1 VMSGDEQEP
10 SSYYVGVDVGTGS
23 VRAALV
29 DQRGLL
35 LAFADQP
42 ITKWEPQFNHHEQS
56 SEDIWA
62 ACCVVTKKVVQGI
75 DLSRIRGL
83 GFDATCS
90 LVVLDKQFRPLPVNY
105 EGDFHRNIIMWLDHR
120 AISQVQRINETKHSV
135 LQYVGGLMSVE
146 MQAPKLLWL
155 KENLRETCW
164 DKAGHFFDL
173 PDFLSWKATG
183 VTARSLCSLVCKW
196 TYSAEKGWDDSFW
209 KMIGLEDFVADN
221 YSKIGNQVL
230 PPAASLGSGL
240 TPEAARELG
249 LPVGIAV
256 AASLIDAHAGGLG
269 VIGADVTGHGLSCEG
284 QPVTSRLAVICG
296 TSSCHMGIS
305 KDPIFV
311 PGVWGPYFSAMVP
324 GFWLNEG
331 GQSVTGKLID
341 HVVQGHA
348 AFPELQ
354 AKATARCQS
363 VYAYLNSHLDLIKK
377 AQPVGFL
384 TVDLHVWP
392 DFHGNRSPLA
402 DLTLKGMV
410 TGLTLSQDLDDL
422 AILYLATVQAIA
434 FGTRFIIEA
443 MEAAGHSISTLFLCG
458 GLSKNPLFVQMHA
471 DITGMPVVLSQEVE
485 SVLVGAAI
493 LGACASG
500 DFASVQEAMARMSK
514 AGKVVFPRHED
525 KKYYDKKYRVFRK
538 LVEHQKEYSAIMN
551 GD

>member
-1 VMSGDEQEP
+1 MSGGEQEQRN
-10 SSYYVGVDVGTGS
+10 YYLGVDVGTGS

-29 DQRGLL
+29 DQCGVL

-42 ITKWEPQFNHHEQS
+42 IMKWEPQFNHHEQS

-62 ACCVVTKKVVQGI
+62 ACCIVTKKVVRGI
-75 DLSRIRGL
+75 DLNRIRGL

-90 LVVLDKQFRPLPVNY
+90 LVVLDKQFRPLPVNH
-105 EGDFHRNIIMWLDHR
+105 EGDPHRNIIMWLDHR
-120 AISQVQRINETKHSV
+120 AVSQVQRINETKHRV
-135 LQYVGGLMSVE
+135 LQYVGGVMSVE

-221 YSKIGNQVL
+221 YSKID
-230 PPAASLGSGL
+230 
-240 TPEAARELG
+240 LG
-249 LPVGIAV
+249 LPAGIAV

-269 VIGADVTGHGLSCEG
+269 VIGADVKGHGLACEG
-284 QPVTSRLAVICG
+284 QPVTSRLAIICG

-331 GQSVTGKLID
+331 GQSVTGRLID
-341 HVVQGHA
+341 HMVQGHA

-354 AKATARCQS
+354 AKATASCQS

-377 AQPVGFL
+377 AQSVGFL

-410 TGLTLSQDLDDL
+410 TGLKLSQDLDDL

-443 MEAAGHSISTLFLCG
+443 MEAAGHSITTLFLCG

-471 DITGMPVVLSQEVE
+471 DITGSDGKNEQSWE
-485 SVLVGAAI
+485 S
-493 LGACASG
+493 
-500 DFASVQEAMARMSK
+500 
-514 AGKVVFPRHED
+514 
-525 KKYYDKKYRVFRK
+525 RVPK
-538 LVEHQKEYSAIMN
+538 T
-551 GD
+551 

>member
-1 VMSGDEQEP
+1 MEAEVEGTMMSGRDQEP
-10 SSYYVGVDVGTGS
+10 SRYYVGIDVGTGS

-35 LAFADQP
+35 LAFAEQP
-42 ITKWEPQFNHHEQS
+42 IKKWEPQFNHHEQS

-62 ACCVVTKKVVQGI
+62 ACCLVTKEVVQGI
-75 DLSRIRGL
+75 DAHRIRGL

-90 LVVLDKQFRPLPVNY
+90 LVVLDKEFHPLPVNH
-105 EGDFHRNIIMWLDHR
+105 EGDSSRNVIMWLDHR
-120 AISQVQRINETKHSV
+120 AVSQVHRINETKHRV
-135 LQYVGGLMSVE
+135 LQYVGGVMSVE

-155 KENLRETCW
+155 KENLREICW

-209 KMIGLEDFVADN
+209 KMIGLEDLIDDN
-221 YSKIGNQVL
+221 YSKIGNLVL
-230 PPAASLGSGL
+230 LPGAALGIGL

-249 LPVGIAV
+249 LPSGIAV

-269 VIGADVTGHGLSCEG
+269 VIGADVRGHGLTCEG

-296 TSSCHMGIS
+296 TSSCHMG
-305 KDPIFV
+305 
-311 PGVWGPYFSAMVP
+311 
-324 GFWLNEG
+324 
-331 GQSVTGKLID
+331 
-341 HVVQGHA
+341 
-348 AFPELQ
+348 
-354 AKATARCQS
+354 
-363 VYAYLNSHLDLIKK
+363 
-377 AQPVGFL
+377 
-384 TVDLHVWP
+384 
-392 DFHGNRSPLA
+392 
-402 DLTLKGMV
+402 V

-434 FGTRFIIEA
+434 FGTRFIIET
-443 MEAAGHSISTLFLCG
+443 MEAAGHSLSTLFLCG

-500 DFASVQEAMARMSK
+500 DFTSVQEAMARMSK
-514 AGKVVFPRHED
+514 VGKVVFPEHAD
-525 KKYYDKKYRVFRK
+525 KKYYDKKYQVFLRM
-538 LVEHQKEYSAIMN
+538 VEHQKEYSAIMN
-551 GD
+551 GS

>member
-1 VMSGDEQEP
+1 MLEGMHGLKTGATGRPGEETRRHLGWSLRVVLWSSDEGGGTAMPGGDQELG
-10 SSYYVGVDVGTGS
+10 SYYVGVDVGTGS

-29 DQRGLL
+29 DQRGTL

-42 ITKWEPQFNHHEQS
+42 INQWEPQFNHHEQS

-62 ACCVVTKKVVQGI
+62 ACCIVTKKVVQGI
-75 DLSRIRGL
+75 DLNQIRGL

-90 LVVLDKQFRPLPVNY
+90 LVVLDKQFHPLPVNH
-105 EGDFHRNIIMWLDHR
+105 EGDSHRNIIMWLDHR
-120 AISQVQRINETKHSV
+120 AVSQVHRINETKHSV
-135 LQYVGGLMSVE
+135 LQYVGGVMSVE

-209 KMIGLEDFVADN
+209 KMVGLEDLVADN
-221 YSKIGNQVL
+221 YSKIG
-230 PPAASLGSGL
+230 
-240 TPEAARELG
+240 
-249 LPVGIAV
+249 
-256 AASLIDAHAGGLG
+256 
-269 VIGADVTGHGLSCEG
+269 VIGADVRGHGLACEG
-284 QPVTSRLAVICG
+284 QPVTSRLAIICG

-305 KDPIFV
+305 KNPIFV

-341 HVVQGHA
+341 HMVQGHA

-363 VYAYLNSHLDLIKK
+363 IYAYLNSHLDLIKK

-410 TGLTLSQDLDDL
+410 TGLKLSQDLDDL

-434 FGTRFIIEA
+434 FGTRLITEA
-443 MEAAGHSISTLFLCG
+443 MESAGHSISTLFLCG
-458 GLSKNPLFVQMHA
+458 GLGKNPLFVQMHA

-514 AGKVVFPRHED
+514 VGKVVFPRHED
-525 KKYYDKKYRVFRK
+525 KRYYDKKYQVFLK
-538 LVEHQKEYSAIMN
+538 LVEHQKEYASIMK

>member
-1 VMSGDEQEP
+1 MPGGNEP
-10 SSYYVGVDVGTGS
+10 RSYYVGMDVGTGS

-29 DQRGLL
+29 DQRGTL

-42 ITKWEPQFNHHEQS
+42 INQWEPQFNHHEQS

-62 ACCVVTKKVVQGI
+62 ACCVVSKKVVQGVN
-75 DLSRIRGL
+75 LHQIRGL

-90 LVVLDKQFRPLPVNY
+90 LVVLDKQFRPLPVNP
-105 EGDFHRNIIMWLDHR
+105 EGDSRRNIIMWLDHR
-120 AISQVQRINETKHSV
+120 AVSQVHRINETKHSV
-135 LQYVGGLMSVE
+135 LQYVGGVMSVE

-209 KMIGLEDFVADN
+209 KMVGLEDLVTDN
-221 YSKIGNQVL
+221 YSKIG
-230 PPAASLGSGL
+230 
-240 TPEAARELG
+240 
-249 LPVGIAV
+249 
-256 AASLIDAHAGGLG
+256 
-269 VIGADVTGHGLSCEG
+269 VIGADVKGHGLACEG

-305 KDPIFV
+305 KNPIFV

-341 HVVQGHA
+341 HMVQGHA

-354 AKATARCQS
+354 AKATARGQS

-410 TGLTLSQDLDDL
+410 TGLKLSQDLDDL

-434 FGTRFIIEA
+434 FGTRLIIEA
-443 MEAAGHSISTLFLCG
+443 MESAGHSISTLFLCG

-471 DITGMPVVLSQEVE
+471 DITGLPVVLSQEVE
-485 SVLVGAAI
+485 SVLVGAAV

-500 DFASVQEAMARMSK
+500 DFASVQEAMAKMSK
-514 AGKVVFPRHED
+514 VGKVVFPRHED
-525 KKYYDKKYRVFRK
+525 KRYYDKKYQVFLK
-538 LVEHQKEYSAIMN
+538 LVEHQKEYAAIMK